1 MAITAAISLSSAA
14 GDLTSNALS
23 LSTSV
28 ALTKVGTATAVE
40 HTTGLARKVVKSTAK
55 ATASGQVTLYTADDF
70 AAIAYLYVKNTATTA
85 GHKIY
90 IYDDSTSGDP
100 IQFQLDAGD
109 WGFIPMHGDKTYKA
123 YSPGGNDPIV
133 EWMVIGVDQ

>member
-1 MAITAAISLSSAA
+1 MAISASITLASAA

-23 LSTSV
+23 LSATTS
-28 ALTKVGTATAVE
+28 LTKAGTATAVE
-40 HTTGLARKVVKSTAK
+40 HTTGLARKTVKSTAK

-70 AAIAYLYVKNTATTA
+70 AAIAYLYVKNIATTA

-123 YSPGGNDPIV
+123 YSPGGNDPDI
-133 EWMVIGVDQ
+133 EWVVMGTDQ

>member
-1 MAITAAISLSSAA
+1 MATTTATISINSTDLLTDELSLSSSA
-14 GDLTSNALS
+14 T
-23 LSTSV
+23 
-28 ALTKVGTATAVE
+28 LTKTTTSTGIE
-40 HTTGLARKVVKSTAK
+40 HTTGLSRKVVKSTDK

-85 GHKIY
+85 GHRIY

-123 YSPGGNDPIV
+123 YSPGGNDPTV
-133 EWMVIGVDQ
+133 EFMVMGQDQ

>member
-1 MAITAAISLSSAA
+1 MATTTATIT
-14 GDLTSNALS
+14 LTSSDLLTDELS
-23 LSTSV
+23 LASTTT
-28 ALTKVGTATAVE
+28 LTKTGTSTGVE
-40 HTTGLARKVVKSTAK
+40 HTTGLSRKVVKSTAK
-55 ATASGQVTLYTADDF
+55 GTASGQVTLYTADDF
-70 AAIAYLYVKNTATTA
+70 AAIGYLYVKNTATTV

>member
-1 MAITAAISLSSAA
+1 MATTTATITLASTDLLS
-14 GDLTSNALS
+14 DEL
-23 LSTSV
+23 
-28 ALTKVGTATAVE
+28 ALTTSCTLTQTGTATGIE
-40 HTTGLARKVVKSTAK
+40 DTTGLARAKVISTAK
-55 ATASGQVTLYTADDF
+55 GTASGQVTLYTADDF
-70 AAIAYLYVKNTATTA
+70 AAIPYLYVKNTATTV

-90 IYDDSTSGDP
+90 IYDDSSTNDP

-133 EWMVIGVDQ
+133 EWMVMGQDQ

>member
-1 MAITAAISLSSAA
+1 MPTTTATITLSSA
-14 GDLTSNALS
+14 DLLSDELALS
-23 LSTSV
+23 TTMT
-28 ALTKVGTATAVE
+28 LTKTTTSTGIE
-40 HTTGLARKVVKSTAK
+40 HTTGLSRKVVKSTAK

-70 AAIAYLYVKNTATTA
+70 AAIGYLYIKNTATTV
-85 GHKIY
+85 GHRIY

-109 WGFIPMHGDKTYKA
+109 FGFIPMHGDKTYKA